1 MFLRN
6 ILQASALLPFLFSA
20 ATAQAACNN
29 SPSLCNK
36 AYNNITHLG
45 AHDSP
50 FLRNKETSF
59 STSGNHYYDTTTQL
73 DAGVRLLTAQVHKS
87 TNGTG
92 AEAWHLCHS
101 SCNLLDAG
109 SLKDWLSEVNT
120 WMNKNVNEVVTIL
133 LVNSDGASA
142 ADIGSQFNSS
152 GIAEHAYSPP
162 STSTLPQTWPTLNNL
177 ISKGTRLMTF
187 IASMKEPSS
196 DYPFLMDEFTFIF
209 ENNFEN
215 ISPSNYS
222 CEPNRPTGLG
232 TPKAAA
238 ASGRMFMMNHFLYET
253 QIFGIQSPN
262 ETFAGTTNGQTGY
275 GSLGAAI
282 QNCSSVYA
290 KPPTFVLV
298 DFFNVGPAIA
308 SVDAANGVSDAT
320 GRKEVSTAA
329 LTQDSSDGVSR
340 APGSMAAV
348 IVAVIVAVAFSA

>member
-1 MFLRN
+1 
-6 ILQASALLPFLFSA
+6 
-20 ATAQAACNN
+20 
-29 SPSLCNK
+29 
-36 AYNNITHLG
+36 
-45 AHDSP
+45 
-50 FLRNKETSF
+50 
-59 STSGNHYYDTTTQL
+59 
-73 DAGVRLLTAQVHKS
+73 
-87 TNGTG
+87 
-92 AEAWHLCHS
+92 
-101 SCNLLDAG
+101 
-109 SLKDWLSEVNT
+109 
-120 WMNKNVNEVVTIL
+120 VTIL

-215 ISPSNYS
+215 INPSNYS

-262 ETFAGTTNGQTGY
+262 ETFAGTTNSQTGY

-282 QNCSSVYA
+282 QNCSSVYS
-290 KPPTFVLV
+290 KPPNFVLV

-329 LTQDSSDGVSR
+329 LTQASSDGMTR

-348 IVAVIVAVAFSA
+348 IVAVMVAVAFGV

>member
-1 MFLRN
+1 
-6 ILQASALLPFLFSA
+6 
-20 ATAQAACNN
+20 
-29 SPSLCNK
+29 
-36 AYNNITHLG
+36 
-45 AHDSP
+45 
-50 FLRNKETSF
+50 
-59 STSGNHYYDTTTQL
+59 
-73 DAGVRLLTAQVHKS
+73 
-87 TNGTG
+87 
-92 AEAWHLCHS
+92 
-101 SCNLLDAG
+101 
-109 SLKDWLSEVNT
+109 
-120 WMNKNVNEVVTIL
+120 
-133 LVNSDGASA
+133 
-142 ADIGSQFNSS
+142 
-152 GIAEHAYSPP
+152 
-162 STSTLPQTWPTLNNL
+162 
-177 ISKGTRLMTF
+177 MTF

-215 ISPSNYS
+215 INPSNYS
-222 CEPNRPTGLG
+222 CDPNRPTGLG